1 MISFS
6 RKKVKN
12 ITKISII
19 VLAIYSSIFFLY
31 SGFEYYQ
38 TMQEKNELLKELDIK
53 KLQTEQIKDNI
64 KDIDNKKTKLKARF
78 LNKEEL
84 DKKLKSVFKNYSLA
98 DYRLSLVDS
107 KMICVDRFMLIVNL
121 DASSKE
127 GIQAGERILGYL
139 GKVQRKKGFDTL
151 YFVDYIQKAR

>member
-6 RKKVKN
+6 RKKVKK
-12 ITKISII
+12 ITKVSLI
-19 VLAIYSSIFFLY
+19 VLIFYSFIFLSY
-31 SGFEYYQ
+31 SAYEYYQ
-38 TMQEKNELLKELDIK
+38 SMQEKNELLKELDIRK
-53 KLQTEQIKDNI
+53 IQTDQIKDKI
-64 KDIDNKKTKLKARF
+64 KDIDNKKVELKARF

-98 DYRLSLVDS
+98 DYTLSLVDS
-107 KMICVDRFMLIVNL
+107 KMLCVDRFMLIVNL